1 MSRRKSC
8 DYTKKGLVRKIPLLD
23 KAPHM
28 KNLQDLIDTGLSVKS
43 YRGIDCVMLWRITP
57 YLEELQNLIGME
69 DLKQTIFLQV
79 SYYMQGFHKR
89 NSKNEYM
96 HTVIYGPPGSGKTT
110 VAQIV
115 ANIYKELGILSSNG
129 KFKIARREDFIAGYL
144 GQTATKTAKLLASCI
159 GGVLFIDEAYAL
171 APGKEDSD
179 SFAKEAIDTLNS
191 FLSEHSHEFCCII
204 AGYEEAINTCLF
216 GTNAGLRSRFPW
228 IHRIGLYK
236 AEDLFEMFKREC
248 SLIDWELIPKENKVI
263 ELFKNNIDL
272 FPNTGRDVENFM
284 TKVKMEHAF
293 LLISGGEGERF
304 KLSFEDLTLGMKSL
318 RASFPEIEPT
328 DSPPQGMYI

>member
-1 MSRRKSC
+1 MSGRKSC
-8 DYTKKGLVRKIPLLD
+8 DDTKKGLVRKHPVLD

-28 KNLQDLIDTGLSVKS
+28 KNLQDMIDAGLSVKS

-57 YLEELQNLIGME
+57 YLEELQNLVGMDE
-69 DLKQTIFLQV
+69 LKHTIFLQV

-115 ANIYKELGILSSNG
+115 ANIYKELGILSATG

-144 GQTATKTAKLLASCI
+144 GQTASKTAKLLASCI

-179 SFAKEAIDTLNS
+179 SFSKEAIDTLNA
-191 FLSEHSHEFCCII
+191 FLSEHSHEFCCIL

-228 IHRIGLYK
+228 IHRIGSYK

-248 SLIDWELIPKENKVI
+248 TLIDWELLPEGNKVI
-263 ELFKNNIDL
+263 ELFKNNIDI
-272 FPNTGRDVENFM
+272 FPNTGRDVENFI
-284 TKVKMEHAF
+284 TKVKMEHA
-293 LLISGGEGERF
+293 LRLIGGGEGERF
-304 KLSFEDLTLGMKSL
+304 KLTMDDLNLGMKAL
-318 RASFPEIEPT
+318 RTSFPEINIE
-328 DSPPQGMYI
+328 DLPPQGMYM